1 MAGEGHTMFL
11 RFKTLG
17 KGKTAVYS
25 GTKRVGTI
33 EMDGKYIR
41 AESRYLDAIQA
52 YVASM
57 R

>member
-1 MAGEGHTMFL
+1 MGSYL
-11 RFKTLG
+11 RFQSIG
-17 KGKTAVYS
+17 RGKTAVYS

-41 AESRYLDAIQA
+41 AESRYLDAIQS